1 MELEKDMGQG
11 TVWCYLE
18 AKNLLENI
26 FRDLPWVN
34 SEKGQLQSTKILF
47 ITGTFSRYISLG

>member
-1 MELEKDMGQG
+1 MGQG